1 MNARELEAAEHE
13 LTRRRK
19 HQHEAAGVSAALLVL
34 ALVTLFFAPSLSVPL
49 AIGGTVGAL
58 VAITSGLARQDR
70 IACLALDPLAHSLP
84 EVAQYATRLTS
95 RLECQ
100 RLASWLAE
108 ILHDAEVP
116 GNWYLVHRVHRYA
129 EDLSALSRDLAD
141 PRAEVRPAS
150 MAACHL
156 LLTQAVDSPLYNPA
170 IPDDLLPAIIAR
182 IRLGISFSSV

>member
-13 LTRRRK
+13 LARRRK
-19 HQHEAAGVSAALLVL
+19 HQREAAIVAAVLLGL
-34 ALVTLFFAPSLSVPL
+34 ALVAAFLAPNLSVPL
-49 AIGGTVGAL
+49 AIGGGMGVL
-58 VAITSGLARQDR
+58 VAIVSGLARQDR
-70 IACLALDPLAHSLP
+70 IACLALDPMAHSLP
-84 EVAQYATRLTS
+84 EVAQYASRLTT

-100 RLASWLAE
+100 RLASWLTE
-108 ILHDAEVP
+108 ILRDAELP

-141 PRAEVRPAS
+141 PRAEIRPAS

-156 LLTQAVDSPLYNPA
+156 LLTQAVDSPLYNPSM
-170 IPDDLLPAIIAR
+170 PDDLLPAIIAR